1 MSNLLHVT
9 RFRSKGDFPLMV
21 EMEVS
26 TETAPYLVTSTKSF
40 TWVEAPMTPTQEMW
54 PDRQPDKVVRVA
66 VRPDLVGS
74 SGPLFS
80 QILDVVGER
89 GGHAKWGNVHPF
101 TEEGVLRAFEHVS
114 FYGLGD
120 LCLLI
125 PQEETTL
132 PLKEIAIGRGL
143 LPQPCSWMPPECAVV
158 VPKDRT
164 FVGVLGRLGRGG
176 SVAVVHNA
184 SRAIAIARGAPD

>member
-1 MSNLLHVT
+1 
-9 RFRSKGDFPLMV
+9 MV

-26 TETAPYLVTSTKSF
+26 SETAPYLVTSTTSLA
-40 TWVEAPMTPTQEMW
+40 WVDSPMDPTQEMW
-54 PDRQPDKVVRVA
+54 PDRTPDTVVRVA
-66 VRPDLVGS
+66 VRPDLVGPP
-74 SGPLFS
+74 GPLFA

-89 GGHAKWGNVHPF
+89 GGNSRWGNVHPF
-101 TEEGVLRAFEHVS
+101 TEDGVISSFEHVN

-120 LCLLI
+120 LCLLV
-125 PQEETTL
+125 PNEETSI
-132 PLKEIAIGRGL
+132 PLRGIASDRGL

-184 SRAIAIARGAPD
+184 SRAIAIARGASE